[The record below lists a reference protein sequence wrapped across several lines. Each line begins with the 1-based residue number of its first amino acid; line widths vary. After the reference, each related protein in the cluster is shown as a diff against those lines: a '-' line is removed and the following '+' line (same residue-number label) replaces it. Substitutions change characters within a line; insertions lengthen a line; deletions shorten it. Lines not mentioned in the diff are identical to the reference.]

1 MSRSNLAVKAR
12 MDAEKPEPKAL
23 LAWYDRH
30 RRVLPWRA
38 KAGERMEPY
47 KVWLSEIMLQQTRV
61 ETVARYYE
69 TFLAKFPNVEKLAK
83 APLGE
88 VLKTWAGLG
97 YYARA
102 RNLHACAR
110 SVVKTHGGKFP
121 ETEEALHD
129 LPGIGGYTAAA
140 IAAIAFGKKA
150 APVDG
155 NIERVIA
162 RLHKVEAPLPAAK
175 PELQTLAAA
184 LVPGKRAGDFA
195 QAMMDLGSMVCTP
208 KNPSCLLC
216 PWSDACAAHLTG
228 EPENYPRRTPKA
240 EGKLRRG
247 AAFVV
252 LRADGTVLLRRR
264 PRRGLLGGMSEVPN
278 TEWSG
283 AFDEKSALEFAPDFC
298 PSPVSPFAGAQGSPP
313 SPRTYGEREEARAR
327 APKGK
332 GRLRWRRKPG
342 YVRHVFT
349 HFPLELSVYVA
360 EVPSGTSAPKG
371 GRFAKLTKLDDEAL
385 PSLMKKVIAHALD
398 QNL

>member
-1 MSRSNLAVKAR
+1 MSRSNLAVKAPLS
-12 MDAEKPEPKAL
+12 AETPEPKAL

-30 RRVLPWRA
+30 RRDLPWRA
-38 KAGERMEPY
+38 QRGETPEPY
-47 KVWLSEIMLQQTRV
+47 RVWLSEIMLQQTRV

-69 TFLAKFPNVEKLAK
+69 NFLAKFPSVEKLAK

-110 SVVKTHGGKFP
+110 VVAKEHGGKFP
-121 ETEEALHD
+121 ETEEGLRE

-162 RLHKVEAPLPAAK
+162 RLFKVETPLPAAK
-175 PELQTLAAA
+175 PELQRLASA
-184 LVPGKRAGDFA
+184 LAPVRRAGDFA
-195 QAMMDLGSMVCTP
+195 QGMMDLGSMICTP

-216 PWSDACAAHLTG
+216 PWNDVCAAHRAG
-228 EPENYPRRTPKA
+228 EPEVYPRRTPKA

-278 TEWSG
+278 TEWSA
-283 AFDEKSALEFAPDFC
+283 AFEEKSALQFAP
-298 PSPVSPFAGAQGSPP
+298 V
-313 SPRTYGEREEARAR
+313 
-327 APKGK
+327 KLK
-332 GRLRWRRKPG
+332 WRRKPG

-360 EVPSGTSAPKG
+360 EVPASSNAPKG
-371 GRFAKLTKLDDEAL
+371 ARFAKLMKLESEAL
-385 PSLMKKVIAHALD
+385 PTLMRKVIAHALSA
-398 QNL
+398 

>member
-1 MSRSNLAVKAR
+1 MSRSNLAVKAPPSAG
-12 MDAEKPEPKAL
+12 MPESKAL

-30 RRVLPWRA
+30 RRDLPWRA
-38 KAGERMEPY
+38 KRGETPEPY
-47 KVWLSEIMLQQTRV
+47 RVWLSEIMLQQTRV
-61 ETVARYYE
+61 ETVERYYE
-69 TFLAKFPNVEKLAK
+69 TFLAKFPSVGKLAK
-83 APLGE
+83 ASLGE

-110 SVVKTHGGKFP
+110 VVVKEHGGKFP
-121 ETEEALHD
+121 QDEADLLE

-162 RLHKVEAPLPAAK
+162 RLFKIETPLPAAK
-175 PELQTLAAA
+175 PELQKLATMLAPA
-184 LVPGKRAGDFA
+184 RRAGDFA
-195 QAMMDLGSMVCTP
+195 QAMMDLGSMICTP

-216 PWSDACAAHLTG
+216 PWSDVCAAHRTG
-228 EPENYPRRTPKA
+228 EPEVYPRRTPKS

-252 LRADGTVLLRRR
+252 LRADGTVLLRCR

-278 TEWSG
+278 TEWNAG
-283 AFDEKSALEFAPDFC
+283 FEEKTALQFAPIK
-298 PSPVSPFAGAQGSPP
+298 
-313 SPRTYGEREEARAR
+313 T
-327 APKGK
+327 K
-332 GRLRWRRKPG
+332 WHRKPG

-349 HFPLELSVYVA
+349 HFPLELSVHVA
-360 EVPSGTSAPKG
+360 EVPASMSAPKG
-371 GRFAKLTKLDDEAL
+371 MRFAKLAKLESEAL
-385 PSLMKKVIAHALD
+385 PTLMRKVIAHAVND
-398 QNL
+398 